1 MGPVDSTNG
10 TNDNNDPSG
19 PGDPGAGE
27 SSGSSWTSSGEGVTR
42 NQYRRAA
49 RVQMDE
55 RKLLL
60 RGGIYDGRQWSG
72 VVSVGQRQFCG
83 GDDAWSTEGIYVV
96 TERVEKTEDGDEVN
110 IAVPAF
116 A

>member
-1 MGPVDSTNG
+1 MES
-10 TNDNNDPSG
+10 DNNPNEGPS
-19 PGDPGAGE
+19 
-27 SSGSSWTSSGEGVTR
+27 R

-49 RVQMDE
+49 RVQMDD

-60 RGGIYDGRQWSG
+60 RGGIYDGKHWTG
-72 VVSVGQRQFCG
+72 VVSVGQRVFCG
-83 GDDAWSTEGIYVV
+83 DDDAWSPEGIYVV
-96 TERVEKTEDGDEVN
+96 TDRVEKTEDGEELN